1 MTVRSMADL
10 RNLVFDVVSEA
21 RSAQTLDH
29 ERMRTLCGVLTVAVN
44 VVRVQVTYAAVV
56 KGDLALPFMEETA
69 TEPSGGSAI
78 VDPLAAGPSPDH
90 PWRRSVHR
98 LGR

>member
-1 MTVRSMADL
+1 M
-10 RNLVFDVVSEA
+10 FDVVSEV
-21 RSAQTLDH
+21 RSAEKPDPDKT
-29 ERMRTLCGVLTVAVN
+29 RALCDVLTLAVN
-44 VVRVQVTYAAVV
+44 VVRVQVAYAAVV
-56 KGDLALPFMEETA
+56 KGDLALPFMEEPA
-69 TEPSGGSAI
+69 TEPTSGSAV